1 MTRHVASCQPPRA
14 TSKRRRNPDDL
25 YQDVLLQSWGSG
37 ACRKYWIVHQA
48 ATNDAL
54 RIFSSSSHLE
64 AMHEREREHIA
75 AYNRAAKQERG
86 SKELE
91 LTGLWMER
99 TQWAQIY
106 DGARRDL
113 LVRIS
118 QMERQPA
125 WARGGGFSI
134 GEHQGVQIISRKA
147 DEKKIRQLMMAL
159 DRALDRCEDTM
170 HRTGHSILCW
180 LNSGSRNRFYQ
191 KPFSFLGRAA
201 TRQRYGRLFQRII
214 PFLFRAFNMTAAARK
229 SALEI
234 RFTTKQSKELRRVWN
249 DDAWAE
255 EDRHI
260 GNADDKD
267 QACLNSGNIWE
278 TEEDDNSG
286 DEYKNEGDEDEY
298 NSEEDEEKD
307 DTSDES
313 EIEGGEEGCM
323 THPENKDEDKNKDS
337 EVSYEREGQYI
348 LTPKV
353 DKLAEIIFRL
363 SVFLA
368 TEQFTNGQP
377 SLIRVRAGYVG
388 SPICSRFGRI
398 ILNWNDMRA
407 RSWPSSGYFG
417 IETNNELVKNTDSI
431 LHGIYGI
438 MLRDGLF
445 LCPTH
450 FSKLG

>member
-14 TSKRRRNPDDL
+14 PSKRKRNPDDL

-37 ACRKYWIVHQA
+37 ASRKYWIVHQA
-48 ATNDAL
+48 ATNDPL

-75 AYNRAAKQERG
+75 AYNRAAKQETG
-86 SKELE
+86 SKDLE

-118 QMERQPA
+118 QVERQPA
-125 WARGGGFSI
+125 WVRGGDFSI
-134 GEHQGVQIISRKA
+134 GEHQGVQIISREA
-147 DEKKIRQLMMAL
+147 DEKKIRQLMIAL

-170 HRTGHSILCW
+170 RRTGHPILCW

-191 KPFSFLGRAA
+191 KAILILG
-201 TRQRYGRLFQRII
+201 
-214 PFLFRAFNMTAAARK
+214 PSNDP
-229 SALEI
+229 
-234 RFTTKQSKELRRVWN
+234 FTTKQSKELRRVWN

-255 EDRHI
+255 EDWDI
-260 GNADDKD
+260 GSAKD
-267 QACLNSGNIWE
+267 QACLNNGNIWE
-278 TEEDDNSG
+278 AEEDDNSG
-286 DEYKNEGDEDEY
+286 DEYRNEGDEDEY

-323 THPENKDEDKNKDS
+323 THPENKDEDKKKDS
-337 EVSYEREGQYI
+337 EVSYEREEQYV

-377 SLIRVRAGYVG
+377 S
-388 SPICSRFGRI
+388 
-398 ILNWNDMRA
+398 
-407 RSWPSSGYFG
+407 SSL
-417 IETNNELVKNTDSI
+417 LVFYSGVLGCTR
-431 LHGIYGI
+431 Y
-438 MLRDGLF
+438 
-445 LCPTH
+445 PT
-450 FSKLG
+450 